1 MNTNIGI
8 TENTA
13 SIENKKINAGKIF
26 NTLWQVV
33 KALLIVVFI
42 LAVAFDTFMA
52 IGLYR
57 EQQAPVVLTPAP
69 YYCETQDWLDLLEAT
84 EKDPNSAKTDEMRKA
99 FYIKY
104 SVPYKTTY
112 YYTELERLHREKPG
126 SEEYYEALKKFQEVY
141 DIAEEDISFDE

>member
-1 MNTNIGI
+1 MNNNATSND
-8 TENTA
+8 TAAMTVNKENGA
-13 SIENKKINAGKIF
+13 KKVAE
-26 NTLWQVV
+26 TVWQVV
-33 KALLIVVFI
+33 KALLIVVLI
-42 LAVAFDTFMA
+42 LAVIFDTIMA
-52 IGLYR
+52 ISLYQER
-57 EQQAPVVLTPAP
+57 NAPVVLTPAP

-126 SEEYYEALKKFQEVY
+126 SEEYCEALQNFQEVY